1 MRRGLALLSSVRGR
15 TLVGHPALTEP
26 KTSGPSL
33 SNFKSHGDYLIAPT
47 PRAVGTK
54 VPCFGASVSWA
65 ELAAKLLG
73 EGRTPLRTAGPMLDM
88 TRSSRSS
95 YVDPSLSSAAGP

>member
-1 MRRGLALLSSVRGR
+1 MRRGLALLSSVRGH
-15 TLVGHPALTEP
+15 TLVGHPVLTEP

-33 SNFKSHGDYLIAPT
+33 SNSKSHGDYLIAPT

-65 ELAAKLLG
+65 ERLLG
-73 EGRTPLRTAGPMLDM
+73 AWGGK
-88 TRSSRSS
+88 
-95 YVDPSLSSAAGP
+95 DPAADRWTDVGHDPV